1 MTIKLSNK
9 FESAKN
15 EWIQAVQNNEPVE
28 KQGELYGAML
38 DQMLEEAK
46 RAGEMGAESYAANT
60 TADGKLN
67 AVQRKFFN
75 EINTAV
81 GYKEETLLPQETI
94 DNIFEDVVSEH
105 PLLDAIGVKNA
116 GLRLKFLKSET
127 TGVAIWGKLF
137 DEIKG
142 QLDATFS
149 EEEDIQ
155 NKLTAFVVLPKDLTQ
170 YGPAWIESFVRL
182 QIQEAF
188 AVAMELAFLSG
199 TGKDQPV
206 GLNRQVQKDVAITG
220 GVYPEKEAE
229 GTLTIDPLA
238 NGKENLLEMGKI
250 KKFHSVKENGKRL
263 NTAGKLCLVISP
275 EDSTDLDI
283 AFTIVTNAGL
293 YVKNTPFNIQIIESE
308 AQATGKC
315 LSFVKGRYDGY
326 VGGGVSVKKFDQT
339 LALEDLDLYTA
350 KTFAHGKA
358 KDNKVAAVWNLAIS
372 ETTPAGEA

>member
-1 MTIKLSNK
+1 
-9 FESAKN
+9 
-15 EWIQAVQNNEPVE
+15 
-28 KQGELYGAML
+28 
-38 DQMLEEAK
+38 
-46 RAGEMGAESYAANT
+46 
-60 TADGKLN
+60 
-67 AVQRKFFN
+67 
-75 EINTAV
+75 
-81 GYKEETLLPQETI
+81 PQETI
-94 DNIFEDVVSEH
+94 DTIFEDVVSEH
-105 PLLDAIGVKNA
+105 PLLAAIGVKNA

-127 TGVAIWGKLF
+127 SGVAVWGKIF

-142 QLDATFS
+142 QLDAAFS
-149 EEEDIQ
+149 EEESIQ

-170 YGPAWIESFVRL
+170 FGPAWVESFVRL

-206 GLNRQVQKDVAITG
+206 GLNRQVQKDVSITG
-220 GVYPEKEAE
+220 GVYPEKTPE

-275 EDSTDLDI
+275 EDATDLDV

-315 LSFVKGRYDGY
+315 LSFVNGRYDGY
-326 VGGGVSVKKFDQT
+326 VGGGVSIKKFDQT
-339 LALEDLDLYTA
+339 LALEDLDLYAA
-350 KTFAHGKA
+350 KTFAYGKA
-358 KDNKVAAVWNLAIS
+358 KDNKVAAVWTLTITGGGS
-372 ETTPAGEA
+372 GK